1 MTETKLPSDIR
12 LDTGALGALFQSTTN
27 SYKYLF
33 FLGLLEIIKRDMGG
47 SQVARIIQIEDL
59 IAESLKFGW
68 YPHRFFKLSFGT
80 QDKVGLA
87 LDNLNFSIEE
97 RSVGHE
103 ATAKNLL
110 QAIQEQFKEINGKHF
125 ARYVPY
131 RLLGI
136 FFSPEL
142 KSIKKDGR
150 KKEAISRLAG
160 ERFYSKT
167 PPLYRFSEH
176 QDKIELHPLWLEYL
190 RINYRV
196 VRGWALFE
204 WAKFLQAR
212 NPNTPA
218 ILQKIEPPAQR
229 TSMKQQT
236 AFWNAVLEA
245 APMPCIYSGT
255 VLEPGEFHLDH
266 FIPWSFLCHNELWN
280 LIPASPSAN
289 IGKGRSLPNEKNIQ
303 DFILQ
308 QSQALKISHQNMTTS
323 NWRRAVQPYSEGL
336 SLTYESLLEENCLG
350 PAYKNRLNPLLSQ
363 ASQLGFVS

>member
-1 MTETKLPSDIR
+1 MTGTKLPSDIQ

-47 SQVARIIQIEDL
+47 SQVARIIQVEDL
-59 IAESLKFGW
+59 IAESLRFGW
-68 YPHRFFKLSFGT
+68 YPHRFFNLSFGT

-87 LDNLNFSIEE
+87 LDNLNFSTDE
-97 RSVGHE
+97 RSVGRE

-110 QAIQEQFKEINGKHF
+110 QAIQEQFKEINGERF

-131 RLLGI
+131 RLIGI
-136 FFSPEL
+136 FFEREL
-142 KSIKKDGR
+142 KGIKDHE
-150 KKEAISRLAG
+150 KKKAIPRLAG
-160 ERFYSKT
+160 ERFYSEA
-167 PPLYRFSEH
+167 PPLYRFSEN
-176 QDKIELHPLWLEYL
+176 QTKIELHPLWLEYFQ
-190 RINYRV
+190 RNYKV

-236 AFWNAVLEA
+236 DFWNAVLEA
-245 APMPCIYSGT
+245 TPMSCIYSGT
-255 VLEPGEFHLDH
+255 LLEPGGFHLDH

-280 LIPASPSAN
+280 IIPASPSAN
-289 IGKGRSLPNEKNIQ
+289 IAKGRSLPNEKNVQ

-308 QSQALKISHQNMTTS
+308 QSHALKYSNQIMEAS
-323 NWRRAVQPYSEGL
+323 NWRKAVQPYSNGL
-336 SLTYESLLEENCLG
+336 SLTYESLLEEKCLL
-350 PAYKNRLNPLLSQ
+350 PAYENRLYPLLSL
-363 ASQLGFVS
+363 ARQLGFVNL

>member
-1 MTETKLPSDIR
+1 MTETKLPSDIQ

-33 FLGLLEIIKRDMGG
+33 FLGLLEIIKRDMGR
-47 SQVARIIQIEDL
+47 SRVARFVRIEDL
-59 IAESLKFGW
+59 IAESLRFGW
-68 YPHRFFKLSFGT
+68 YPHRFFKLSFGV
-80 QDKVGLA
+80 QDQVGLA
-87 LDNLNFSIEE
+87 LDNLNFSIDE

-103 ATAKNLL
+103 GTAKDLL
-110 QAIQEQFKEINGKHF
+110 QAIQEQFKEIDGERF

-136 FFSPEL
+136 FFGREL
-142 KSIKKDGR
+142 KGIKDQEKN
-150 KKEAISRLAG
+150 EAIQRLAG
-160 ERFYSKT
+160 ELFCSEA

-176 QDKIELHPLWLEYL
+176 QNQIELHPFWLEYL
-190 RINYRV
+190 QTNLTV

-236 AFWNAVLEA
+236 AFWNALLEA

-255 VLEPGEFHLDH
+255 VLEPGGFHLDH

-280 LIPASPSAN
+280 LIPASRSAN
-289 IGKGRSLPNEKNIQ
+289 IAKGSSLPNKKNVQ

-308 QSQALKISHQNMTTS
+308 QSHALKCSHQNMTTS
-323 NWRRAVQPYSEGL
+323 NWRKAVQPYSDGL
-336 SLTYESLLEENCLG
+336 SLTYESLLEENCLL
-350 PAYKNRLNPLLSQ
+350 PAYEKRLYPLLSL
-363 ASQLGFVS
+363 ARQLGFASS